1 MNTLIISHLGLKR
14 DDLHGE
20 TIIVTG
26 GGGGIGYEAANVL
39 LWLGANV
46 IIAEINEP
54 IGKHAA
60 EVLSEEFD
68 PTFLTFLCMILY
80 YQEDKQHEPDNRK
93 YIIQAGKNR

>member
-26 GGGGIGYEAANVL
+26 GGGGIGYEAAHAL

-46 IIAEINEP
+46 IIAEINET

-68 PTFLTFLCMILY
+68 PESVCFVRT
-80 YQEDKQHEPDNRK
+80 DVGD
-93 YIIQAGKNR
+93 